1 MSVKLLELQI
11 GSWLC
16 ADGHFVQ
23 LTHLK
28 PNLYVFAAKTEGKKA
43 YRANTMSKSVIPII
57 PTEHTMHLIGYFLVS
72 KDEKGQVYSRVSEDG
87 INHFWTWGAN
97 AENEYMWG
105 YSQKKHYPSGKV
117 SVRMHYNPS
126 IQYIHQMQLVETI
139 FNL

>member
-1 MSVKLLELQI
+1 MLVKLTELQI

-16 ADGHFVQ
+16 ADGHIVQ

-28 PNLYVFAAKTEGKKA
+28 PNLYVFAGKTEGKKA

-57 PTEHTMHLIGYFLVS
+57 PTEHTMHLIGYEILINHE
-72 KDEKGQVYSRVSEDG
+72 EKKVYNKVDG
-87 INHFWTWGAN
+87 GRTNHFWSYGK
-97 AENEYMWG
+97 NEKGLYVWE
-105 YSQKKHYPSGKV
+105 YCKKQLSPSGELAC
-117 SVRMHYNPS
+117 RYHHNPS